1 MSLVIEPTA
10 ADVLS
15 DFLSSAPSLTAI
27 AQYRLP
33 EALQERAHLLLEKQ
47 RDGTLSE
54 SERAEVDA
62 FRHVDHLLTL
72 VKAKAR
78 LRLAGV
84 TAHGR
89 VTIARLRL
97 NAVERLKERE
107 LLLML
112 GTYPCL
118 SASQ

>member
-27 AQYRLP
+27 AEYRLP
-33 EALQERAHLLLEKQ
+33 ETLQERAHLLLEKQ

-54 SERAEVDA
+54 SERAEIDA

-72 VKAKAR
+72 AKAKAR
-78 LRLAGV
+78 LRLKAG
-84 TAHGR
+84 A
-89 VTIARLRL
+89 
-97 NAVERLKERE
+97 
-107 LLLML
+107 
-112 GTYPCL
+112 
-118 SASQ
+118 